1 MEENVHYISMAI
13 PNEEVRVIFKNT
25 VLSWFEQKISKKD
38 LTPLYKSIL
47 EGRCEDFETVVSQ
60 MLREGISFYDTKESF
75 YHGFL
80 MGLLNGL
87 EDYYAFSTY

>member
-1 MEENVHYISMAI
+1 
-13 PNEEVRVIFKNT
+13 
-25 VLSWFEQKISKKD
+25 
-38 LTPLYKSIL
+38 
-47 EGRCEDFETVVSQ
+47 

-87 EDYYAFSTY
+87 EDYYAFSNRESVWEDMISV

>member
-1 MEENVHYISMAI
+1 M
-13 PNEEVRVIFKNT
+13 IFKNT

-47 EGRCEDFETVVSQ
+47 EGRCEDFETVVSRCSERGSAFMIQ
-60 MLREGISFYDTKESF
+60 RIL

-87 EDYYAFSTY
+87 EDYYAFSNRESSLGRYVSV